1 MANLGRRALDNWART
16 YARQV
21 KLGKDYLLHRPV
33 VSIWL
38 LAPEQVSTSD
48 PALRVFSLKDEK
60 SGLPLNDDLTIAFL
74 NIPAWERLRMQ
85 ENMAIFETRA
95 DIWMYF
101 LHHGSELELDHLP
114 PALDTPVIKE
124 ALTVMTTFTQED
136 LEQYWYEKR
145 MEFEWCQNTYAKE
158 AQLDK
163 EKAREEGLE
172 AGRQEGRQEGLKD
185 AAKML
190 AARMLARE
198 MTPREVCEIT
208 GLSEAELPEPD
219 GS

>member
-1 MANLGRRALDNWART
+1 MMANLGRRALDNWAKT

-38 LAPEQVSTSD
+38 LAPEQISASD

-60 SGLPLNDDLTIAFL
+60 SGEALNDDLTISFI
-74 NIPAWERLRMQ
+74 NIPAWERLRMH
-85 ENMAIFETRA
+85 ENLAILETGA
-95 DIWMYF
+95 DVWMYF
-101 LHHGSELELDHLP
+101 LYHGSELELDHLP
-114 PALDTPVIKE
+114 PALDTPIIKE
-124 ALTVMTTFTQED
+124 ALTIMTTFTQED

-163 EKAREEGLE
+163 EKAREDGLE
-172 AGRQEGRQEGLKD
+172 EGRQEGFKD
-185 AAKML
+185 ASKML
-190 AARMLARE
+190 AARMLARG
-198 MTPREVCEIT
+198 MAPGEVCEIT
-208 GLSEAELPEPD
+208 GLNVAELPEPD